1 MGGTFDRFPNSRVV
15 FAESGIGWIPYML
28 DRLNWTWDEE
38 FKNSLSL
45 KLRPSEYWYRHCYAS
60 FQVEDNAL
68 PILHLVGYDN
78 ILWAS
83 DFPHPDGL
91 WPESQAYIQAMFKD
105 LDPDVRDKIVYRNV
119 AGLFGLN

>member
-1 MGGTFDRFPNSRVV
+1 
-15 FAESGIGWIPYML
+15 
-28 DRLNWTWDEE
+28 
-38 FKNSLSL
+38 
-45 KLRPSEYWYRHCYAS
+45 
-60 FQVEDNAL
+60 VEDNAL

-91 WPESQAYIQAMFKD
+91 WPESQAYIQTMFKD

-119 AGLFGLN
+119 AGLFGLS